1 MAYNWPTDSERYKR
15 VNRFVETFF
24 THIKDIQA
32 SHPKWHQFDVASSV
46 SGWTRLSPAA
56 HWLKKAG
63 LTPHESMTTVTDLG
77 TRQRNDLFND
87 FVQRIALFREFVAY
101 QRTPEL
107 VKTTA
112 QEQVPLDAKEREV
125 LFREFAKYQKIP
137 SIIVAYHETA
147 VDH

>member
-1 MAYNWPTDSERYKR
+1 MRL
-15 VNRFVETFF
+15 NRFVEMFF

-63 LTPHESMTTVTDLG
+63 LTPHESITTVADLDS
-77 TRQRNDLFND
+77 RQRNDLFND
-87 FVQRIALFREFVAY
+87 FVQRITLFREFAAF
-101 QRTPEL
+101 E
-107 VKTTA
+107 KTSEPDTA
-112 QEQVPLDAKEREV
+112 RGHLDAKEREA

-137 SIIVAYHETA
+137 PIIVAYHKTA
-147 VDH
+147 VDQ